1 MHVGRFLLYSVTGG
15 SSLYFGQKF
24 YKDGRIDANNIGV
37 VRFGR
42 AAWTVGRIGA
52 DYKLSLF
59 SSSSPLSGTKEY
71 EALKHDV
78 HLKSAN
84 RLLQLCNAN
93 GGCFTKVGQHIGA
106 LDYLLPEEY
115 VSTMKVLHSQAPKM
129 ELDDIYAVL
138 KEELKIEDVENV
150 FEEFDEKPLGTASLA
165 QVHRVKV
172 KETGEEGALKVQHRY
187 VKSHSFVDI
196 HTMDFLVRVV
206 NYCFPQFEFMWLAD
220 EMRKNLPLELNFLQE
235 GRNAEKIA
243 NLLSHLS
250 YLRVPKIH
258 WSLSSERV
266 LFMEYIEGGHVD
278 DVDYM
283 KANNINL
290 NSVSKYISE
299 MYADMIFHTGYVHC
313 DPHPG
318 NVLVK
323 KNEITGKDQIILLDH
338 GLYTQL
344 TNDFRYNYAQFWDS
358 ILRADLEGIKK
369 SADSLGVGKLYGLF
383 ACMVTGRSWGSIQKG
398 IDKAEKNS
406 AESQEIK
413 ENAARYIKEIADV
426 LAFVNRQ
433 MILIF
438 KTNDLLRNIEFTLGT
453 QSNMTS
459 FVQMSRACMKVLRA
473 EERRNCQGKWCLI
486 KNSIGGQLDQLK
498 ISFYQ
503 FFLILWW
510 SRLGRFGRWIFGCA

>member
-1 MHVGRFLLYSVTGG
+1 
-15 SSLYFGQKF
+15 
-24 YKDGRIDANNIGV
+24 
-37 VRFGR
+37 
-42 AAWTVGRIGA
+42 
-52 DYKLSLF
+52 
-59 SSSSPLSGTKEY
+59 
-71 EALKHDV
+71 
-78 HLKSAN
+78 
-84 RLLQLCNAN
+84 
-93 GGCFTKVGQHIGA
+93 
-106 LDYLLPEEY
+106 
-115 VSTMKVLHSQAPKM
+115 MKVLHSQAPRM

-138 KEELKIEDVENV
+138 KEELGHDVQSV

-165 QVHRVKV
+165 QVHRVKI
-172 KETGEEGALKVQHRY
+172 KDTGEEGALKVQHRY

-258 WSLSSERV
+258 WSLSTERV

-383 ACMVTGRSWGSIQKG
+383 ACMVPGRSWGSIQKG

-438 KTNDLLRNIEFTLGT
+438 KTNDLLRNIEFSLGT
-453 QSNMTS
+453 QNSKTS
-459 FVQMSRACMKVLRA
+459 FVQYTKTCMQVLRQ
-473 EERRNCQGKWCLI
+473 EEMRNCKTKWCRL
-486 KNSIGGQLDQLK
+486 KTSFNSQWDQMK

-503 FFLILWW
+503 IFLWLWW
-510 SRLGRFGRWIFGCA
+510 SRLGRMSRRMLGYDSYIPTSNIKRLPQPAKNGIGIAT